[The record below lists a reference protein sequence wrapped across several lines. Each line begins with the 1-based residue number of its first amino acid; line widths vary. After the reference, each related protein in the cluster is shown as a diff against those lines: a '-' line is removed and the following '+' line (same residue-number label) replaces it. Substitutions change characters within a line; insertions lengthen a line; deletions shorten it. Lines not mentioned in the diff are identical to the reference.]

1 MTRTGNT
8 DDEARRVEFM
18 EINCGG
24 RSNMKVSMQILIALS
39 IASGVLS
46 VQQKV
51 YWLAFLNLCVV
62 ILLSSN

>member
-1 MTRTGNT
+1 
-8 DDEARRVEFM
+8 
-18 EINCGG
+18 
-24 RSNMKVSMQILIALS
+24 MKVSMQILIALS